1 MARPDDGTEEA
12 RMHELALCQSV
23 YDITDRAR
31 DGRPVAV
38 VHLRVGA
45 LRQVV
50 PDTLTYCWGVVTGT
64 TPLEG
69 ARLDVESVPGTLS
82 CRSCGATTVL
92 ADRFLIACSTC
103 GGAQVDVVHGE
114 ELVVTSLDL
123 VVPATASGG

>member
-1 MARPDDGTEEA
+1 
-12 RMHELALCQSV
+12 MHELALCQSV
-23 YDITDRAR
+23 YGIADRAR

-50 PDTLTYCWGVVTGT
+50 PGTLTYCWGVVTDT

-69 ARLDVESVPGTLS
+69 SLLDVEAVPGTLA

-92 ADRFLIACSTC
+92 ADRFVIAC
-103 GGAQVDVVHGE
+103 GACAGADVDVVRGE
-114 ELVVTSLDL
+114 ELMVTSLDL
-123 VVPATASGG
+123 VVAVTTSGS